1 MRVLHTPC
9 VLFGFV
15 CVDALDRTKPLPQRY
30 HSDRSL
36 LTLTNIAMPATRRSA
51 RRQESELHN
60 QHQPVFKL
68 PPEVLS
74 QIFIF
79 ASRFWE
85 WEFDNESC
93 QGVVPAVCRRWR
105 KIALDTTALW
115 TRIGIADQ
123 PIAFQRSK
131 LHLSR
136 CGSIAQLELMID
148 MFGPSWDQIPEGAVD
163 ECIRRVDAVFSL
175 IINGGGVTSRWKCCS
190 IQTTKFHAYL
200 AILRF
205 IESADFP
212 SLEYLEVV
220 YAQAPHVWDEEQVE
234 VAEIL
239 ESPPRLLFRNT
250 PPQLKAV
257 RLLGIPNPYIF
268 KHPAHPQLTGL
279 THLQLGMIAREH
291 ELWHL
296 NEFLAASPQL
306 KVLSLCSVSFFVGAA
321 MGPIEGELSVNQLPK
336 VRLHNLQSLALPDID
351 SAPWALGF
359 LMMLDAPNVKALRI
373 GYAGEDGGRG
383 DYVRLLYYLIWS
395 SEECT
400 QDSRPYFPNLTHLSY
415 DSYGEPV
422 ADLKLLLT
430 EYTTLQ
436 SLEIPL
442 DPCVEPVLKE
452 TKPWMVPNLKRL
464 RISSANRLEGL
475 KKTVVAR
482 HKAGLGLEKVEVVC
496 TEAVP
501 ETTPSDKRKLQQ
513 MANDK
518 KKIEQ
523 LVNLVLLEPE
533 DQPEDLI
540 WCY

>member
-1 MRVLHTPC
+1 
-9 VLFGFV
+9 
-15 CVDALDRTKPLPQRY
+15 
-30 HSDRSL
+30 
-36 LTLTNIAMPATRRSA
+36 MPATRRSA
-51 RRQESELHN
+51 RRQERELHN
-60 QHQPVFKL
+60 QHQPIFKL

-74 QIFIF
+74 RIFVF
-79 ASRFWE
+79 TSQFWE
-85 WEFDNESC
+85 WEFDSESC
-93 QGVVPAVCRRWR
+93 QGVIPAVCRHWR

-115 TRIGIADQ
+115 TRVGIADQ
-123 PIAFQRSK
+123 PIAFQRSE

-136 CGSIAQLELMID
+136 CGPIAQLELMID
-148 MFGPSWDQIPEGAVD
+148 MFGPTWDQIPEGAVE
-163 ECIRRVDAVFSL
+163 ECIRRVDAAFSF
-175 IINGGGVTSRWKCCS
+175 IIDRGGVTSRWKHCS

-200 AILRF
+200 AILQF
-205 IESADFP
+205 LESADFP

-220 YAQAPHVWDEEQVE
+220 YAQTPHVWEVEQVE
-234 VAEIL
+234 VTHIL

-250 PPQLKAV
+250 PPRLKTI

-279 THLQLGMIAREH
+279 THLQLGMIAQDH

-296 NEFLAASPQL
+296 NELLAANPQL
-306 KVLSLCSVSFFVGAA
+306 KALSLCSVSFSEGAVVG
-321 MGPIEGELSVNQLPK
+321 PVEGELSVNQFPK

-359 LMMLDAPNVKALRI
+359 LMSLDAPNVKALRI
-373 GYAGEDGGRG
+373 GYAGEDAGRG
-383 DYVRLLYYLIWS
+383 DYLRLLYYLIWS
-395 SEECT
+395 SEEFT

-442 DPCVEPVLKE
+442 HPYVEPVLKE

-464 RISSANRLEGL
+464 RISSANSMEEL
-475 KKTVVAR
+475 KRTVVAR
-482 HKAGLGLEKVEVVC
+482 HNAGLGLEKVEMVC
-496 TEAVP
+496 TEAAP
-501 ETTPSDKRKLQQ
+501 EITPSDKRKILQ

-523 LVNLVLLEPE
+523 LVNLVLLERE
-533 DQPEDLI
+533 DQPEDLV
-540 WCY
+540 WCC